1 MSHQSL
7 QHIVPVQTDV
17 RDLRIATG
25 MTQLHAAERF
35 DLSLRVWQMKESAAK
50 PSPLSQGEYEFLML
64 LAGKHPYFSL
74 TARAR

>member
-35 DLSLRVWQMKESAAK
+35 DLSLRVWQMK
-50 PSPLSQGEYEFLML
+50 
-64 LAGKHPYFSL
+64 
-74 TARAR
+74 